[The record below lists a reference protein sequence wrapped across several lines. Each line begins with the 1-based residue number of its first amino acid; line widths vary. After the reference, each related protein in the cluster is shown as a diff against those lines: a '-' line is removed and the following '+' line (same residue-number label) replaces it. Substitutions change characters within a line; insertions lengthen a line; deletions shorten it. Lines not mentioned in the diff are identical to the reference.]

1 MQPLRSH
8 FEFRDTFA
16 TIIGEEQSHITAAKE
31 AMIRARQEI
40 ERYIARDPLFGSTL
54 LPIPVQSESLVITTM
69 SRAAEQAGTGPMAA
83 VAGTIAWWGC
93 KAMVS
98 AGAVYGIIDNGGD
111 IALVSDRT
119 VNIGLYTGDQNGNNT
134 IAFLLPKKEQIY
146 GVCTSSATIGHSL
159 SLGIADGVTVFSPDP
174 AVADA
179 YATAL
184 CNEIRPGSHEI
195 ITPLPPVIDGV
206 YWVIDGREFVQG
218 TVPPRARATI
228 PTDIITTGLVF
239 NQDAHKKKSICKD

>member
-31 AMIRARQEI
+31 AMIYARQEI
-40 ERYIARDPLFGSTL
+40 ERYIARDPLFCSTL
-54 LPIPVQSESLVITTM
+54 LPIPVQSESPVIAAM

-93 KAMVS
+93 RAMIS

-119 VNIGLYTGDQNGNNT
+119 VTIGLYTGEQNRDCT

-159 SLGIADGVTVFSPDP
+159 SLGIADSVTVFSPDP

-184 CNEIRPGSHEI
+184 CNEIRPGSFGI
-195 ITPLPPVIDGV
+195 IAPLPPEIDGV
-206 YWVIDGREFVQG
+206 YCVIDDWEHSQG
-218 TVPPRARATI
+218 IIPPRVRVTV
-228 PTDIITTGLVF
+228 PTDIITSGLVF
-239 NQDAHKKKSICKD
+239 HPDAYKKKTISKE